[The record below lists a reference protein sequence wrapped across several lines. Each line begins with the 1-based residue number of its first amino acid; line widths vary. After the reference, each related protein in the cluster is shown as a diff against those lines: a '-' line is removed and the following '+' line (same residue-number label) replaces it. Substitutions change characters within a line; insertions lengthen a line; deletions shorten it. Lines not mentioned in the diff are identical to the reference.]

1 LSSLRLVGSLLA
13 LSVALSCIAP
23 NVGAS
28 PIVATGIFP
37 SHGGEIT
44 ISSTGYVDVAIG
56 VTPWGTDGTFATPDP
71 VFVSAD
77 DLGQTF
83 STITR
88 ADPGFDAFV
97 DLLTNGD
104 NDMVWLLFGVQPQ
117 IWTATGGPESLM
129 FFGDPDGT
137 AHIDLQ
143 GYEIDQIDFVLD
155 RFILTSPG
163 EDPNGDGN
171 WTDHDVQI
179 SMVVS
184 GVPIPEPA
192 PHLLCLQGLVLLAT
206 ARRLTGRRS

>member
-1 LSSLRLVGSLLA
+1 MSSLRLLGSLLA
-13 LSVALSCIAP
+13 LAVALFAIAP

-28 PIVATGIFP
+28 PIVATGILQ
-37 SHGGEIT
+37 SHGGEVT
-44 ISSTGYVDVAIG
+44 VSSTAYVHVAIG

-83 STITR
+83 STITQF
-88 ADPGFDAFV
+88 DPGFDAFV

-104 NDMVWLLFGVQPQ
+104 NDMIWLAFGLQPQ
-117 IWTATGGPESLM
+117 IYAATGGPESLI
-129 FFGDPDGT
+129 FFDDPDGT
-137 AHIDLQ
+137 AHIDFQ
-143 GYEIDQIDFVLD
+143 GYEIDQIGFALD

-179 SMVVS
+179 SIVVS
-184 GVPIPEPA
+184 GVPIPEPGVG
-192 PHLLCLQGLVLLAT
+192 LLTLQGLVLLAA
-206 ARRLTGRRS
+206 ARRLTRRCS

>member
-1 LSSLRLVGSLLA
+1 
-13 LSVALSCIAP
+13 
-23 NVGAS
+23 
-28 PIVATGIFP
+28 VATGVLQ
-37 SHGGEIT
+37 SYGGEIT

-56 VTPWGTDGTFATPDP
+56 VSPWGTDGTYATPDP

-117 IWTATGGPESLM
+117 IWTATGGPESLI
-129 FFGDPDGT
+129 FFDDPDGS
-137 AHIDLQ
+137 AQVDLQ
-143 GYEIDQIDFVLD
+143 RYEIDQIDFALD
-155 RFILTSPG
+155 RFILISPG

-179 SMVVS
+179 SIVVS
-184 GVPIPEPA
+184 GVPIPEPGVG
-192 PHLLCLQGLVLLAT
+192 LLLLQGLVLMAA
-206 ARRLTGRRS
+206 ARRLTRRCS